1 MTYFTILTVVCVVV
15 LLDRERRGDRFGQA
29 ILKLM
34 ASTSFVGC
42 ALAAGATNS
51 AFGQWV
57 LAGLVFSWV
66 GDACLL
72 SRERTPFLTGL
83 VSFLLAHLSYGGAFL
98 ALGVSRGSV
107 LMAVVALVVVGS
119 AVAIWLL
126 PRVESGMRVPVLTY
140 LVAIS
145 LMVALGYGAM
155 SAALARGVP
164 APISA
169 LLLIAPLAFYLSDLA
184 VARDRFVS
192 PGLVNR
198 ICGLPLY
205 YAAQILFAVSID
217 LL

>member
-1 MTYFTILTVVCVVV
+1 M
-15 LLDRERRGDRFGQA
+15 
-29 ILKLM
+29 
-34 ASTSFVGC
+34 
-42 ALAAGATNS
+42 
-51 AFGQWV
+51 
-57 LAGLVFSWV
+57 
-66 GDACLL
+66 
-72 SRERTPFLTGL
+72 
-83 VSFLLAHLSYGGAFL
+83 
-98 ALGVSRGSV
+98 
-107 LMAVVALVVVGS
+107 
-119 AVAIWLL
+119 
-126 PRVESGMRVPVLTY
+126 PVLTY